1 MGHLSGFTQ
10 SQIPLHTSTL
20 KTTVRNILPNDPI
33 SSNAHGHTSEKGDS
47 FVKYYGQKMIPLNT
61 FYGMTTFGE
70 YAIPLFPSIP

>member
-1 MGHLSGFTQ
+1 M
-10 SQIPLHTSTL
+10 
-20 KTTVRNILPNDPI
+20 
-33 SSNAHGHTSEKGDS
+33 SNHKSLFRYYEKPKKAHGHTSEKGDS